1 MIERQRM
8 LVEPQHKI
16 LSVVRQCE
24 LLGLSRS
31 SLYFEPSGE
40 SEENLRL
47 MRMIDEEYLRRPFLG
62 SRKLALWLKEQGENV
77 NRKRVQRLMR
87 TMGIEA
93 IYPKPKTT
101 TRGEGHQTYP
111 YLLREMQ
118 IIRPNQ
124 VWTTD
129 ITYIPMASGFM
140 YLVAVMDWY
149 SRHVLSWRLSNTMES
164 EFCVEALKEALGKSR
179 PEIFNTDQGS
189 QFTSDQFT
197 NVLKTANVLIS
208 MNGKGRCL
216 DNVFV
221 ERLWRSVKY
230 EEIYLK
236 SYEDVPELQISLEK
250 YFEYYCH
257 ARPHQSLEYRTPW
270 NVYHGIKKRE
280 GT

>member
-1 MIERQRM
+1 M
-8 LVEPQHKI
+8 
-16 LSVVRQCE
+16 RQCE

-31 SLYFEPSGE
+31 SWYFEPAGE

-47 MRMIDEEYLRRPFLG
+47 MRMIDEEYLRHPFLG
-62 SRKLALWLKEQGENV
+62 SRRLALWLKTQGEHV

-101 TRGEGHQTYP
+101 QRGEGHTIYP
-111 YLLREMQ
+111 YLLRKMKVE
-118 IIRPNQ
+118 RPDQ
-124 VWTTD
+124 VWATD
-129 ITYIPMASGFM
+129 ITYVPMASGFM

-149 SRHVLSWRLSNTMES
+149 SRYVLSWRLSNTMES
-164 EFCVEALKEALGKSR
+164 DFCVAALEEALENGR
-179 PEIFNTDQGS
+179 PEVFNTDQGS
-189 QFTSDQFT
+189 QFTSEQFT
-197 NVLKTANVLIS
+197 SVLKSADVLIS

-236 SYEDVPELQISLEK
+236 SYADVAELQSSLEK
-250 YFEYYCH
+250 YFDYYCEE
-257 ARPHQSLEYRTPW
+257 RPHQSFDYETPANMYR
-270 NVYHGIKKRE
+270 GITQE
-280 GT
+280 L

>member
-1 MIERQRM
+1 MD
-8 LVEPQHKI
+8 PQHKS

-24 LLGLSRS
+24 LLGLPRS
-31 SLYFEPSGE
+31 SLYFEPGGE

-47 MRMIDEEYLRRPFLG
+47 MRMIDEEYLRHPFLG
-62 SRKLALWLKEQGENV
+62 SRKLSLWLKSQGENV

-101 TRGEGHQTYP
+101 KRGEGHQIYP
-111 YLLREMQ
+111 YLLREMK
-118 IIRPNQ
+118 IVRPDQ
-124 VWTTD
+124 VWATD

-164 EFCVEALKEALGKSR
+164 EFCVEALEEALGNGR

-189 QFTSDQFT
+189 QFTSDHFT
-197 NVLKTANVLIS
+197 NVLKSAGVLIS

-236 SYEDVPELQISLEK
+236 SYEDVPELQISLEN

-257 ARPHQSLEYRTPW
+257 SRPHQSLDYRTPW
-270 NVYHGIKKRE
+270 NVYRRDKKKRGRE
-280 GT
+280 

>member
-1 MIERQRM
+1 M
-8 LVEPQHKI
+8 
-16 LSVVRQCE
+16 RQCE

-31 SLYFEPSGE
+31 SFYFEPAGE

-47 MRMIDEEYLRRPFLG
+47 MRMIDEEYLRHPFLG
-62 SRKLALWLKEQGENV
+62 SRKLSLWLKSQGENV

-101 TRGEGHQTYP
+101 HRGEGHQLYP
-111 YLLREMQ
+111 YLLREMT
-118 IIRPNQ
+118 IERPDQ
-124 VWTTD
+124 VWATD
-129 ITYIPMASGFM
+129 ITYIPMANGFM
-140 YLVAVMDWY
+140 YLVAVMDWH

-164 EFCVEALKEALGKSR
+164 EFCVAALEEALGNGR
-179 PEIFNTDQGS
+179 PAIFNTDQGS

-197 NVLKTANVLIS
+197 NVLKSSGVLIS
-208 MNGKGRCL
+208 MNGKRRCL

-236 SYEDVPELQISLEK
+236 SYTDVPELQSSLER

-257 ARPHQSLEYRTPW
+257 ARPHQGLDYRTPW
-270 NVYHGIKKRE
+270 DVYRGIVKSERA
-280 GT
+280 

>member
-1 MIERQRM
+1 
-8 LVEPQHKI
+8 VEPYHKS

-31 SLYFEPSGE
+31 SLYFEPGAE

-47 MRMIDEEYLRRPFLG
+47 MRLIDEEYLRRPFLG

-101 TRGEGHQTYP
+101 KRGEGHQIHA

-118 IIRPNQ
+118 IVRPNQ
-124 VWTTD
+124 VWATD

-164 EFCVEALKEALGKSR
+164 GFCVEALKEALENGR

-197 NVLKTANVLIS
+197 NVLKSAGVLIS

-257 ARPHQSLEYRTPW
+257 SRLHQSLEYRTPW
-270 NVYHGIKKRE
+270 NVYHGIKKR
-280 GT
+280 GGA

>member
-1 MIERQRM
+1 M
-8 LVEPQHKI
+8 EPHHKT
-16 LSVVRQCE
+16 LCVVRQCE
-24 LLGLSRS
+24 LLGLPRS
-31 SLYFEPSGE
+31 SYYFEPGGE
-40 SEENLRL
+40 SAENLRL
-47 MRMIDEEYLRRPFLG
+47 MRLIDEEYLRHPFLG
-62 SRKLALWLKEQGENV
+62 SRKLSLWLKEQGENV

-101 TRGEGHQTYP
+101 QRGEGHTIYP
-111 YLLREMQ
+111 YLLRNMK
-118 IIRPNQ
+118 IIRPDQ
-124 VWTTD
+124 VWATD
-129 ITYIPMASGFM
+129 ITYIPMTSGFM
-140 YLVAVMDWY
+140 YLVAVMDWF

-164 EFCVEALKEALGKSR
+164 EFCVAALEEALENGR

-197 NVLKTANVLIS
+197 NVLKSAGVLIS

-236 SYEDVPELQISLEK
+236 SYADVPELQISLEK
-250 YFEYYCH
+250 YFDYYCH

-270 NVYHGIKKRE
+270 NVYHGIEKGERA
-280 GT
+280 